1 MQYTTLG
8 STDIRVSKLCLGSM
22 TWGQQNDEAQAH
34 AQLDI
39 AAERGIN
46 FIDTAEMYSF
56 PAREVTFGAT
66 ETIIGNWLAKRGRR
80 DQMVIATKVVG
91 PCGQWM
97 PYIRNGETRLDRANI
112 MAAIE
117 GSLRRLQTD
126 YIDVYQ
132 THWPQ
137 RKTNYFGRLGYEH
150 DADER
155 SEVAIEETVAVLD
168 ECVRAGKVR
177 TIGVSN
183 ETPWGVARHLRAAE
197 LQDRARIV
205 SIQNPYSLLN
215 RTFEVGLAEFAM
227 RERVGLLAY
236 SPLGFGMLTGKYLN
250 NSFPAHARLTLFKQF
265 TRYLSDRSYAA
276 TARYL
281 EVARRHGLS
290 LAQMALAYVNS
301 RPFTASTIIGAT
313 NLDQLKEN
321 LDSVDLALGEEVLR
335 DIERVHKDIPN
346 PAP

>member
-34 AQLDI
+34 AQLDM
-39 AAERGIN
+39 AAERGVN

-56 PAREVTFGAT
+56 PARETTFGAT
-66 ETIIGNWLAKRGRR
+66 ETIIGNWLAKRGNR

-97 PYIRNGETRLDRANI
+97 PYIRNGDTRLDRANI

-183 ETPWGVARHLRAAE
+183 ETPWGVARHLRVAE

-236 SPLGFGMLTGKYLN
+236 SPLGFGMLTGKYLH
-250 NSFPAHARLTLFKQF
+250 NSFPANARLTLFKQF

-290 LAQMALAYVNS
+290 LAQMALAYVSS
-301 RPFTASTIIGAT
+301 RPFTTSTIIGAT

-321 LDSVDLALGEEVLR
+321 LNSVDLALGDEVLR

>member
-1 MQYTTLG
+1 MQYTNLG
-8 STDIRVSKLCLGSM
+8 SSDIRVSKLCLGTM
-22 TWGQQNDEAQAH
+22 TWGEQNSKAEAH

-39 AAERGIN
+39 ALDHGVN

-56 PAREVTFGAT
+56 PSSPQTYGAT
-66 ETIIGNWLAKRGRR
+66 ETIIGNWLAQRNNR
-80 DQMVIATKVVG
+80 DKILIATKVVG
-91 PCGQWM
+91 PCQQWM
-97 PYIRNGETRLDRANI
+97 PHIRNGETRLDRKNI
-112 MAAIE
+112 LAAVD

-126 YIDVYQ
+126 YIDLYQ

-150 DADER
+150 DSTPVAATIDETL
-155 SEVAIEETVAVLD
+155 AALD

-177 TIGVSN
+177 AVGVSN
-183 ETPWGVARHLRAAE
+183 ETPWGVAEHLRVATATGA
-197 LQDRARIV
+197 ARIV

-250 NSFPAHARLTLFKQF
+250 GAFPENSRLSLFKQF
-265 TRYLSDRSYAA
+265 TRYLSDRSYLA
-276 TARYL
+276 TEQYL
-281 EVARRHGLS
+281 DIARRHSLS
-290 LAQMALAYVNS
+290 FAQMSLAYVTN
-301 RPFTASTIIGAT
+301 RPFTTSNIIGAT
-313 NLDQLKEN
+313 TMEQLEEN
-321 LDSVDLALGEEVLR
+321 LQSADLRLSDEVVR
-335 DIERVHKDIPN
+335 EIELVHKEIPN